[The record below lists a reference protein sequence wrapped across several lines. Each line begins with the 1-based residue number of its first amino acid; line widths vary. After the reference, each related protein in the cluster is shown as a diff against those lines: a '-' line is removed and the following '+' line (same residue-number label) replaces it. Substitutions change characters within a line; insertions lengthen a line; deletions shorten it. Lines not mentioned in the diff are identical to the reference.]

1 MCRII
6 FSRGLYS
13 LSVPQ
18 SPAGFTL
25 VCRPQGSG
33 RTRRW
38 LSPTQPCFCALL
50 STQCCSIRQWSSVT
64 HYSSLITDPSGILLR
79 KGTRGRIY
87 FHMDNFT
94 SQGDKFTPIRTNL
107 LPKRTKEERFV
118 PYRSKFV
125 SYRSQPEGRTG
136 IQSHAT
142 PPCSCCG
149 LSNIRTIT
157 IKSIQ
162 PTDRYIGTITIESI
176 QPTHMY
182 IGILDNII
190 ILCATLVLVL
200 KVVWKTRPRFDDRR
214 DTLCPQNVRS

>member
-1 MCRII
+1 M
-6 FSRGLYS
+6 
-13 LSVPQ
+13 
-18 SPAGFTL
+18 
-25 VCRPQGSG
+25 
-33 RTRRW
+33 
-38 LSPTQPCFCALL
+38 
-50 STQCCSIRQWSSVT
+50 T

-79 KGTRGRIY
+79 KWTRGRIY

-125 SYRSQPEGRTG
+125 SCRSQPEGHTG

-149 LSNIRTIT
+149 VSNVHAIT

-162 PTDRYIGTITIESI
+162 PTDRYIDTITIESI
-176 QPTHMY
+176 HAYVHRHTGHHNY
-182 IGILDNII
+182 SVCHSRTRFESG
-190 ILCATLVLVL
+190 L
-200 KVVWKTRPRFDDRR
+200 KDPPEV
-214 DTLCPQNVRS
+214 